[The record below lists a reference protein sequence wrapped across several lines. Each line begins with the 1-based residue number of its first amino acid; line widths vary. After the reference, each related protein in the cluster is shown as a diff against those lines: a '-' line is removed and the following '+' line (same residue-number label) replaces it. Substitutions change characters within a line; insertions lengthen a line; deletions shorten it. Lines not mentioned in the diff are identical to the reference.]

1 MIPPLPRTPPWN
13 HQPSA
18 GYHLST
24 SRIRGSERDAQTTV
38 DAEHLPGDVA
48 VLLAGPI
55 KAPVHMKLPVDHGY
69 IGRRYLSPVRVGVWS
84 SGTQVSVRS
93 FKVIAL

>member
-1 MIPPLPRTPPWN
+1 
-13 HQPSA
+13 
-18 GYHLST
+18 
-24 SRIRGSERDAQTTV
+24 
-38 DAEHLPGDVA
+38 
-48 VLLAGPI
+48 
-55 KAPVHMKLPVDHGY
+55 MKLPVDHGY